1 MFFLQFSLHWQPS
14 ATTRGAKTFLLTLGP
29 IMNMRLFNHWVLVL
43 WPKTNTV
50 NDSCNVLL
58 FVFLCLS
65 ARKTLTVR
73 LALCISQ
80 SVVLWQLTTV
90 GCARVLRRKPCMNL
104 FCRHDYLLRH
114 CDFARCVCVCVVLI
128 TAQFCCF
135 VEMCVELWLLLLLL
149 PYHLTWWCKVF
160 MMFGICTMHVG
171 VFIVLFF

>member
-114 CDFARCVCVCVVLI
+114 CDFARCVCVCGIDYSSILL
-128 TAQFCCF
+128 FCGNVCWTMTT
-135 VEMCVELWLLLLLL
+135 VIVTPLSLD
-149 PYHLTWWCKVF
+149 
-160 MMFGICTMHVG
+160 MMM
-171 VFIVLFF
+171 